1 MVEYG
6 LVKPTLPSQK
16 QPMEAREMD
25 LPSSTADAARSNRE
39 MELPS
44 SVTNPMRTAEPPAV
58 SDYEGLSD
66 GVVND
71 LLKELGLD
79 HADRVAFLRARLRP
93 PAPAPDAAGTAASIR
108 LNKTAASIPFLNVL
122 HRVFF
127 AKRPSADKIK
137 DTCVFLV
144 RVLGC
149 PYPSPHRCNM
159 LTLVSALM
167 LTVSMEVSLSL
178 NQADFDRIL
187 ERFASPPYDD
197 CEASG
202 EYLVNGISRFC
213 STAVTAN
220 LSALVVSI
228 AMYLVMEAVDD
239 DDDAILYW
247 ARFPTL
253 LVCTLA
259 IWGTADTVSAWKY
272 RHIAMTPNAA
282 VEASGACDTSA
293 WRPDA
298 RTTTWPTAALFRDPW
313 GLFERVWCGVYFSS
327 LAAAATC
334 VSWGVRA
341 SGAARDDAG
350 PARRPGR
357 AASRRSLKVG
367 GVLRKRLR
375 GLR

>member
-1 MVEYG
+1 
-6 LVKPTLPSQK
+6 
-16 QPMEAREMD
+16 
-25 LPSSTADAARSNRE
+25 
-39 MELPS
+39 
-44 SVTNPMRTAEPPAV
+44 
-58 SDYEGLSD
+58 
-66 GVVND
+66 
-71 LLKELGLD
+71 
-79 HADRVAFLRARLRP
+79 
-93 PAPAPDAAGTAASIR
+93 
-108 LNKTAASIPFLNVL
+108 
-122 HRVFF
+122 
-127 AKRPSADKIK
+127 
-137 DTCVFLV
+137 
-144 RVLGC
+144 
-149 PYPSPHRCNM
+149 M

-282 VEASGACDTSA
+282 VEASGACHGATA

-334 VSWGVRA
+334 VSWGVHA